1 MPENSKNLALK
12 YGYFDKLRQV
22 ITYSFK
28 YTLRKLKLKRLSMDR
43 VTELFSTKNQ
53 KLKHSCGTV
62 RVDPGQFPTEFKN
75 AKLQREKFKLLKDEN
90 IIAIHCK
97 NKQDVYAIPAIHGS
111 EIESVGR

>member
-53 KLKHSCGTV
+53 KLKHIHV
-62 RVDPGQFPTEFKN
+62 V
-75 AKLQREKFKLLKDEN
+75 LLEL
-90 IIAIHCK
+90 I
-97 NKQDVYAIPAIHGS
+97 QDNFQQNSKMPSYKERS
-111 EIESVGR
+111 LNC